1 MITIRSEM
9 ARDIPQREA
18 LLDEAFGMDRH
29 EKTCERLRQSRMA
42 AKGLSLIAE
51 DQGLVV
57 GTVRL
62 WHVAINGEAALLLG
76 PLAVAASHQSH
87 GVGSRLA
94 RTALNRASVQG
105 YKAIILVGDE
115 NYYARFGFSKSVM
128 AGIDLPGPFDRDR
141 FLGLELV
148 AGTLLQQSGM
158 VVPTG
163 EFTGARSRLAAKTR
177 LSPVAQAA

>member
-1 MITIRSEM
+1 MITIRSELM
-9 ARDIPQREA
+9 RDIQQREA
-18 LLDEAFGMDRH
+18 LLDEAFGMDRY
-29 EKTCERLRQSRMA
+29 EKTCERNRENRMP
-42 AKGLSLIAE
+42 AKGLSLIE
-51 DQGLVV
+51 DDQGLVV

-94 RTALNRASVQG
+94 RTAPNRASVQG

-128 AGIDLPGPFDRDR
+128 AGIDLPGPIDRDR
-141 FLGLELV
+141 FLGLELE
-148 AGTLLQQSGM
+148 AGTLLQQSGI
-158 VVPTG
+158 VLPTG
-163 EFTGARSRLAAKTR
+163 EFTDPRTRVAAKTR
-177 LSPVAQAA
+177 LSPVARAA